1 MKDLIIKEGYK
12 PFESYEKTQQ
22 AIKLVKDFFQQE
34 LAYRLKL
41 LRVTAPLFVTSKS
54 GLNDNL
60 SGVERVVSFTV
71 KDLNEENAEIVQSLA
86 KWKRMALGKFK
97 VEPHRGIYTDMNAIR
112 RDEKLDNLHSIYVDQ
127 WDWEKVITRS
137 DRTSEY
143 LRSTVKILYEC
154 FKNLEEYVNNLYPEL
169 VLMMPD
175 DIFFITSQE
184 LQTH

>member
-97 VEPHRGIYTDMNAIR
+97 VEPQQRNIYGH
-112 RDEKLDNLHSIYVDQ
+112 ECHK
-127 WDWEKVITRS
+127 TR
-137 DRTSEY
+137 
-143 LRSTVKILYEC
+143 
-154 FKNLEEYVNNLYPEL
+154 
-169 VLMMPD
+169 
-175 DIFFITSQE
+175 
-184 LQTH
+184 

>member
-1 MKDLIIKEGYK
+1 M
-12 PFESYEKTQQ
+12 
-22 AIKLVKDFFQQE
+22 
-34 LAYRLKL
+34 

-154 FKNLEEYVNNLYPEL
+154 
-169 VLMMPD
+169 
-175 DIFFITSQE
+175 
-184 LQTH
+184 